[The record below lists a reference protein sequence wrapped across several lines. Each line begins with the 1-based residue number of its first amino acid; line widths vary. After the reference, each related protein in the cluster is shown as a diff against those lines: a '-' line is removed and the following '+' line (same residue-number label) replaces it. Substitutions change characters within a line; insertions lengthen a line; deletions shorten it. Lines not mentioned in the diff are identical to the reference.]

1 MINFPWGDT
10 SDEFREFKDKLIKIL
25 FGLKHKN
32 TDLEIESN
40 IRRVFTT

>member
-25 FGLKHKN
+25 FGLKHGFRN
-32 TDLEIESN
+32 TMQKAI
-40 IRRVFTT
+40 